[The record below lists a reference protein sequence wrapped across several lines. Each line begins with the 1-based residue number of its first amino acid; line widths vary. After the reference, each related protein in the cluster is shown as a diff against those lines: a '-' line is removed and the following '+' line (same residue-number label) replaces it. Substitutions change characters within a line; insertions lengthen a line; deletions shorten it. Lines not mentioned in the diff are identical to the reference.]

1 MGNTSAFDTIARME
15 ERVDTIEAEADATA
29 ELEMDLG
36 EDKLEKE
43 FADLG
48 NVGAEDELAALK
60 ASMGMV
66 KEEEA
71 PAQADLAEIEKEIEA
86 EVAAKG

>member
-1 MGNTSAFDTIARME
+1 ME
-15 ERVDTIEAEADATA
+15 
-29 ELEMDLG
+29 LG

-43 FADLG
+43 VADLG
-48 NVGAEDELAALK
+48 TVGAEDELAALK
-60 ASMGMV
+60 ASMGMA
-66 KEEEA
+66 ETEAA